1 MPGKD
6 KIIGIDLGTT
16 NSCVAVV
23 EFGKTVVI
31 PNIEG
36 ARTTPSI
43 VHIDHSGNR
52 LVGMPAKKRSI
63 KYPERTI
70 RSVKRY
76 MGSNHRVRVDEHTY
90 SPEQMAA
97 TILHKLK
104 RQAESYLNEPVSRAI
119 ITVPAYFDD
128 LQRLATRNA
137 GKLAGLD
144 VLRVINEPTACAL
157 AYGFSKVEA
166 GQEMNI
172 IIFDFGGGT
181 FDVSILHIAE
191 GVVQVK
197 ATNGNNRLGGDDFDT
212 RVAMFIN
219 EHVKKNYGVD
229 ASKDLV
235 ARQRM
240 LEAAEKVKIE
250 LTGMR
255 FSHVS
260 LPFLAVANGEPVN
273 LEFDVTLDEFDRI
286 TRDLVKLT
294 ALPIETAL
302 ADAHLTGNDIDKVVL
317 VGGTTRIP
325 AVQQFI
331 RSYFNKEPA
340 KTINPDEAIAIGAAI
355 QGGILSGDIED
366 LLLLDVI
373 PMSLSVEE
381 EDGSFH
387 RLIEK
392 NTAIPATRKHTF
404 ATTRD
409 RQTSI
414 SVHVMQ
420 GEGKTPAGNISL
432 ARFDITGLPKALKGE
447 QKVEVTF
454 NVDADGI
461 FQTSYTIGGEK
472 AQQVLMKRTSGY
484 DQEQMAKLAKDEA
497 AVLEV
502 KALLNPPETME
513 DPAPAPNKKATSEH
527 TSQQQG
533 AASSPNGQSSGFGA
547 KIMEMINSI
556 LSAIGIKKN

>member
-31 PNIEG
+31 PNVEG

-104 RQAESYLNEPVSRAI
+104 RQAETYLNEPVSRAI

-157 AYGFSKVEA
+157 AYGFSKVQA

-181 FDVSILHIAE
+181 FDCSILHISE

-197 ATNGNNRLGGDDFDT
+197 ASNGNNRLGGDDFDT

-219 EHVKKNYGVD
+219 EHVKKNFGVD

-250 LTGMR
+250 LTGMK

-260 LPFLAVANGEPVN
+260 LPFLAMANNEPVN
-273 LEFDVTLDEFDRI
+273 LEMDVTLDDFNRI
-286 TRDLVKLT
+286 TNDLVKLT
-294 ALPIETAL
+294 AIPIETAL
-302 ADAHLTGNDIDKVVL
+302 ADANLTGDMIDKVVL

-331 RSYFNKEPA
+331 RGYFNKEPA
-340 KTINPDEAIAIGAAI
+340 KTINPDEAIAIGAAL

-366 LLLLDVI
+366 LLLLDII

-392 NTAIPATRKHTF
+392 NTSIPTTRKHTF
-404 ATTRD
+404 STTRD
-409 RQTSI
+409 RQTTI
-414 SVHVMQ
+414 TVHVMQ

-432 ARFDITGLPKALKGE
+432 ARFDISGLPKGPKGE

-461 FQTSYTIGGEK
+461 FQSSYTLGGEK

-484 DQEQMAKLAKDEA
+484 DQEQMAKLAKEEEA
-497 AVLEV
+497 LLEL

-513 DPAPAPNKKATSEH
+513 EPAAATTRNGSEH
-527 TSQQQG
+527 SS
-533 AASSPNGQSSGFGA
+533 ASTNTATERDGKPTGLGA
-547 KIMEMINSI
+547 KIIDMINGI
-556 LSAIGIKKN
+556 LSAIGLKKN

>member
-16 NSCVAVV
+16 NSCVAVY

-31 PNIEG
+31 PNVEG

-104 RQAESYLNEPVSRAI
+104 RQAETYLHEPVSRAI
-119 ITVPAYFDD
+119 VTVPAYFDD
-128 LQRLATRNA
+128 SQRLATRNA
-137 GKLAGLD
+137 GRLAGLEI
-144 VLRVINEPTACAL
+144 LRVINEPTACAL
-157 AYGFSKVEA
+157 AYGFSRVEP

-191 GVVQVK
+191 NVVQVK

-212 RVAMFIN
+212 RVAMYIN
-219 EHVKKNYGVD
+219 EHVKKHFGVD
-229 ASKDLV
+229 ASKDPV

-240 LEAAEKVKIE
+240 LEAAEKVKVD

-255 FSHVS
+255 HSPVS

-273 LEFDVTLDEFDRI
+273 LEMMVTQDEFNKI
-286 TRDLVKLT
+286 TADLVKLT

-302 ADAHLTGNDIDKVVL
+302 ADANLTGDKIDKVVL

-331 RSYFNKEPA
+331 KSYFNKDPA
-340 KTINPDEAIAIGAAI
+340 KTINPDEAIAIGASI
-355 QGGILSGDIED
+355 QGAILNGDIDD

-387 RLIEK
+387 RIIDK
-392 NTAIPATRKHTF
+392 NTAIPAVRKHTF

-409 RQTSI
+409 RQTTI

-432 ARFDITGLPKALKGE
+432 ARFDISGFPKGMKGE

-461 FQTSYTIGGEK
+461 FQTSYSIAGEK
-472 AQQVLMKRTSGY
+472 AQQVLLKRTSGL
-484 DQEQMAKLAKDEA
+484 DQEQMAKLAKDETA
-497 AVLEV
+497 LLAV
-502 KALLNPPETME
+502 KALINPPETME
-513 DPAPAPNKKATSEH
+513 EPPPASNKSSNTVATN
-527 TSQQQG
+527 Q
-533 AASSPNGQSSGFGA
+533 AATDDSNGKDTGFMG
-547 KIMEMINSI
+547 KIMEAINN
-556 LSAIGIKKN
+556 LLAAIGLKKN